1 MGTLDNL
8 ARGMSKQS
16 KHSKRRKRDRGS
28 SSVTLL
34 NMAQERETV
43 TQRITNRPSY
53 PNGNANTL
61 KISSN
66 SSNSSNG
73 GGKTK
78 LQQLQSY
85 QRSVFAALFL
95 GYACYTYNRKSVSY
109 ATPTLLA
116 TGLITTNTV
125 GVISSC
131 QNMAYA
137 VSKFLGGV
145 LSDKMSARILFS
157 VGLAMSGVS
166 TLLFSRT
173 EDPVLWSML
182 WALNGFAQGC
192 GWPSCAKLL
201 KKWFSP
207 DNFGTWW
214 SVLTASSNLSGTLS
228 PLLAAYVIITHGWS
242 ASLVIAGLASILMSG
257 VTLVT
262 LVDDP
267 EQAGLPSPARPARE
281 PVKTVEQK
289 EETKENNNN
298 NNNQQGGGMKDLLAS
313 PFLWLVSACYLCI
326 FMAKTAISEWGQ
338 LYLITELGRSQME
351 VYVAEAGPLRPQDVS
366 RGAEQPFHGSRAG
379 ERASSFTS
387 AVETGGFFGGI
398 LAGVLTDRIASKVKV
413 RANVRLL
420 VAAAFMCVCCGGLY
434 VLAAVL
440 TKNSSQSVLSSWQR
454 ARRPRSVFSP
464 TGLLRLLGTLVS
476 HLHVKAKAELHVIY
490 LTVLPFPLLA
500 HAPLGHF
507 QRLPKG
513 ASPPGGGVLCGAVLG
528 ASMFGPISIYG
539 IVASESFPAHL
550 SGTAHAF
557 VALAANVGAVLAGWP
572 LSRVA
577 RAWSWAGVLTLLQ
590 FLCGGAAVLIVT
602 TPRLHVTP
610 KAKHH

>member
-1 MGTLDNL
+1 M
-8 ARGMSKQS
+8 AQS
-16 KHSKRRKRDRGS
+16 GS

-34 NMAQERETV
+34 KMSQPSKNM
-43 TQRITNRPSY
+43 TQRITSRTTTL
-53 PNGNANTL
+53 PNGD
-61 KISSN
+61 ISSK
-66 SSNSSNG
+66 SSNG
-73 GGKTK
+73 SSKSK

-85 QRSVFAALFL
+85 QRAVFAALFL

-116 TGLITTNTV
+116 AGLITTNTV

-157 VGLAMSGVS
+157 FGLAMSGAS

-173 EDPVLWSML
+173 ENPAVWSML
-182 WALNGFAQGC
+182 WAMNGFAQGC

-207 DNFGTWW
+207 ANFGTWW

-228 PLLAAYVIITHGWS
+228 PLLAAYVIITHGWA
-242 ASLVIAGLASILMSG
+242 ASLVIAGLLSLVMAG

-267 EQAGLPSPARPARE
+267 EQVDLPSPAQPAHA
-281 PVKTVEQK
+281 PAKTTGKSEK
-289 EETKENNNN
+289 E
-298 NNNQQGGGMKDLLAS
+298 GGMKDLVTS
-313 PFLWLVSACYLCI
+313 PFLWLVSACYLAV
-326 FMAKTAISEWGQ
+326 FLAKTAISEWGQ
-338 LYLITELGRSQME
+338 LYLMTELGRSQME
-351 VYVAEAGPLRPQDVS
+351 
-366 RGAEQPFHGSRAG
+366 
-379 ERASSFTS
+379 ASSFTS
-387 AVETGGFFGGI
+387 AMETGGFFGGI
-398 LAGVLTDRIASKVKV
+398 LAGVVTDRIAAKIKV

-420 VAAAFMCVCCGGLY
+420 VAAAFMCMCCAGLY
-434 VLAAVL
+434 ILGAVL
-440 TKNSSQSVLSSWQR
+440 TPTSSQV
-454 ARRPRSVFSP
+454 V
-464 TGLLRLLGTLVS
+464 VS
-476 HLHVKAKAELHVIY
+476 AV
-490 LTVLPFPLLA
+490 
-500 HAPLGHF
+500 
-507 QRLPKG
+507 
-513 ASPPGGGVLCGAVLG
+513 GAVLG

-577 RAWSWAGVLTLLQ
+577 RVWSWGGVMTLLQ
-590 FLCGGAAVLIVT
+590 VLTAGAALLIVA
-602 TPRLHVTP
+602 TPRIHVTRKP
-610 KAKHH
+610 KDD